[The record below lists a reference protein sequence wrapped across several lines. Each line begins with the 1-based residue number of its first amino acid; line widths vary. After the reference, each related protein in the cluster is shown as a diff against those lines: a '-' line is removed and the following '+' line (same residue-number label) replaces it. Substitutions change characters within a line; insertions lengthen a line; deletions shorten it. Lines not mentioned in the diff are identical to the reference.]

1 MKLKLLTALTLGLF
15 AFTATHAE
23 VQVNGFAS
31 IVTGIDLND
40 ESPITSTTSDQAYTD
55 RQADQLQESRVGLQI
70 TAPLEDNLRFIGQLV
85 AKGEADG
92 GYAPTYDW
100 AYFDMNVG
108 SSDKLKIGRVR
119 IPFYKYSDYLDVGY
133 AYHWITPPKSMY
145 SLSFSNADGVSYLHN
160 GNYAGIDMSLNV
172 LYGRYQGVL
181 TLGGNPVNGNLENL
195 ITLNW
200 SATFGNH
207 EVYAAY
213 AQADVYID
221 AGSLI
226 VTTGGDT
233 YDEIIT
239 AADPNY
245 SLNDGDTGSFVGFGY
260 KGTFGD
266 VGLFAEYSIV
276 EVADSA
282 LTDTSGGYIGVSY
295 AMGDY
300 VYHVTYEIEEDKE
313 KSINNALADSIMQ
326 RLGNRGSAGDATS
339 ITIGARRDIGS
350 SSAIKVEVTQYDESR
365 YTATSGTSKDD
376 RGFTQLR
383 IALETMF

>member
-1 MKLKLLTALTLGLF
+1 
-15 AFTATHAE
+15 
-23 VQVNGFAS
+23 
-31 IVTGIDLND
+31 
-40 ESPITSTTSDQAYTD
+40 
-55 RQADQLQESRVGLQI
+55 VGLQI

-100 AYFDMNVG
+100 AYFDMNIG

-181 TLGGNPVNGNLENL
+181 TLGGNPVDGNLENL

-226 VTTGGDT
+226 LVPGATGSPLDTSGDGVLD
-233 YDEIIT
+233 YDEVIT
-239 AADPNY
+239 AADPSY
-245 SLNDGDTGSFVGFGY
+245 SLNDGDTGSFIGFGY
-260 KGTFGD
+260 KGSFGD
-266 VGLFAEYSIV
+266 IGLFAEYSIV

-282 LTDTSGGYIGVSY
+282 LTDTSGGYIGASY
-295 AMGDY
+295 SMGDY
-300 VYHVTYEIEEDKE
+300 VYHVTFEVEEDKE
-313 KSINNALADSIMQ
+313 KSIDGASAVVLTANNIMQ

-350 SSAIKVEVTQYDESR
+350 SSAVKVEVSQYDESR